1 MSNARLLGQACFTL
15 LLIVFIAI
23 PLANAQV
30 IVSLPVMERSV
41 GETISVPV
49 NLEDVELSPIGFSTF
64 AFEVFS
70 TSPGIVFVGHETAG
84 TLSETMVSG
93 SGGPLNRVGGF
104 TSAKSPA
111 ETSGTLIFIKL
122 QIDFID
128 PGAKIELRN
137 FKLTATD
144 TLSGISAVVPSTPEV
159 PMTEFAGIVAIDDE
173 ISIPDAFV
181 LQGNYPNPFNPTTN
195 IQFDLKETSE
205 VEVSV
210 IDMLGRTMLT
220 IPAQTFAAGSGHT
233 LSVDATSLVSG
244 IYLYRVFA
252 RSATNIYVGT
262 GTMTLIK

>member
-30 IVSLPVMERSV
+30 TVSLPVMERSV
-41 GETISVPV
+41 GETILVPI
-49 NLEDVELSPIGFSTF
+49 NLGDVELTTGFNTF

-70 TSPGIVFVGHETAG
+70 SSAGIVFVGHEAAG
-84 TLSETMVSG
+84 TLSQSMGVA

-104 TSAKSPA
+104 TSSDFAA
-111 ETSGTLIFIKL
+111 TVSGTLIFIKL
-122 QIDFID
+122 RIDAVET
-128 PGAKIELRN
+128 GARLELRN
-137 FKLTATD
+137 FLLTMTD
-144 TLSGISAVVPSTPEV
+144 DPLVGSFVVVSTPEV